1 MPSFGLMNF
10 AWSRRNLARTFAALL
25 TFAVVGLPGSWV
37 AAADPFYE
45 NLLAKGTDQY
55 NRRDFV
61 AAARTLR
68 LACFGFLEEPESLAD
83 GLVRLGLAQAAAGQN
98 DLFAETFRRLAEV
111 EARFGAYGKAPIPE
125 AVRAEFER
133 YARTLLPA
141 STLRATPGFSHLA
154 GPPPAPTGA
163 SRPSQE
169 RRGNSSWPE
178 AGPSPEEAAQLQQA
192 LALLGEG
199 RVVEA
204 FDRSRA
210 LADAHP
216 AWREAQLAAAEAAYR
231 LARWSEAVAYFGR
244 AGDPGEGQ
252 PLLLFYWAVSLF
264 EAGEKAQ
271 AAEVLRRALPRI
283 KHTEY
288 VDTYKARIL
297 GSP

>member
-1 MPSFGLMNF
+1 MNV
-10 AWSRRNLARTFAALL
+10 ALSRRNLAHSCAAALL
-25 TFAVVGLPGSWV
+25 AFAVLGLPAPW
-37 AAADPFYE
+37 AEAADPFYE

-68 LACFGFLEEPESLAD
+68 LACFGFLEEPERLAD
-83 GLVRLGLAQAAAGQN
+83 GLVRLGLAQVAAGQN
-98 DLFAETFRRLAEV
+98 DSFAETFRRVAEV
-111 EARFGAYGKAPIPE
+111 EERFGAYGKAPIPDP
-125 AVRAEFER
+125 VRAEFER
-133 YARTLLPA
+133 HARALLPA
-141 STLRATPGFSHLA
+141 STLRTTPGFSHLA
-154 GPPPAPTGA
+154 ASPPAPTA
-163 SRPSQE
+163 VPRSSQE
-169 RRGNSSWPE
+169 RRGNPSRPE
-178 AGPSPEEAAQLQQA
+178 PGPSAEDAAQLQQA

-210 LADAHP
+210 LADARP
-216 AWREAQLAAAEAAYR
+216 AWKEAQLAAAETAYR
-231 LARWSEAVAYFGR
+231 LARWSEAVAYFAR

-288 VDTYKARIL
+288 VDTYKAKIL

>member
-1 MPSFGLMNF
+1 MSFTFPRRNF
-10 AWSRRNLARTFAALL
+10 APALVTAPLAFASLL
-25 TFAVVGLPGSWV
+25 LAVSWV

-68 LACFGFLEEPESLAD
+68 LACFGFLEEPERLAD
-83 GLVRLGLAQAAAGQN
+83 GLVRLGLAQVAAGQK
-98 DLFAETFRRLAEV
+98 DLFAETFRRVAEV
-111 EARFGAYGKAPIPE
+111 EDRFGAYGKAPIPE
-125 AVRAEFER
+125 AARAEFER
-133 YARTLLPA
+133 HARTLLPA
-141 STLRATPGFSHLA
+141 STLRTTPGFSHLA
-154 GPPPAPTGA
+154 GSPPAPTA
-163 SRPSQE
+163 VARSSQE
-169 RRGNSSWPE
+169 RRGNPSRPEPGPSSEE
-178 AGPSPEEAAQLQQA
+178 AGQLQQA
-192 LALLGEG
+192 LALLSEG
-199 RVVEA
+199 RIVEA

-210 LADAHP
+210 LADARP

-231 LARWSEAVAYFGR
+231 LARWSEAVTYFGR

-288 VDTYKARIL
+288 VDAYKAKIL

>member
-1 MPSFGLMNF
+1 MNF
-10 AWSRRNLARTFAALL
+10 GWSRRNLARTFAALL
-25 TFAVVGLPGSWV
+25 IFAVVGLPGSWV

-61 AAARTLR
+61 AAAHTLR
-68 LACFGFLEEPESLAD
+68 LACFGLLEEPERLAE

-98 DLFAETFRRLAEV
+98 DLFAETFRRVAEV
-111 EARFGAYGKAPIPE
+111 EDRFGAYGKAPIPDP
-125 AVRAEFER
+125 VRAEFER
-133 YARTLLPA
+133 HARVLLPA
-141 STLRATPGFSHLA
+141 STLRATPGFTHLT
-154 GPPPAPTGA
+154 GPPPVATAVPRSA
-163 SRPSQE
+163 QE
-169 RRGNSSWPE
+169 RRGNSSRPE
-178 AGPSPEEAAQLQQA
+178 AGPSPEDAAQLQQT
-192 LALLGEG
+192 LALLAEG

-210 LADAHP
+210 LADARP
-216 AWREAQLAAAEAAYR
+216 AWKEAQLAAAEAAYR
-231 LARWSEAVAYFGR
+231 LARWSEAVAYFAR

-264 EAGEKAQ
+264 EAGEKAH

-288 VDTYKARIL
+288 VDAYKAKIL
-297 GSP
+297 GSS